1 MPSFDHNGDVVEEQ
15 DPFLYRTK
23 THEPKPDYTSFIAR
37 NASLIAAKTT
47 NSQLQTETDATTDL
61 KKPDNKDLIK
71 ILGPDYSDEFK
82 SPYDTVDLIRYHEV
96 LRDDGIASAALDFLI
111 QFMLGDHFK
120 TIIDINAEFDTEEEE
135 NAARDFFAN
144 SPRIRAYKR
153 RLDRVNREVKF
164 QIHMFSL
171 LLQCFAFGRCCGLIE
186 KSDVD
191 DLPIAIKV
199 LPSMHLGQVY
209 VHRKT
214 WEVIGV
220 EHLDWPFPAS
230 IMKSE
235 NMLYFCNRNHN
246 ISPST
251 FQYGYSLLERVVDLS
266 ELNRITNQR
275 NLKEI
280 NFRLWAAFLLIKL
293 PGSFNK
299 KIMQEMADE
308 IAKGAGNSIFT
319 NQAATVEVHQ
329 LGHDMDKLI
338 DQRNE
343 NYREIIRQLQVPI
356 ILFDPD
362 ILNRATS
369 QELMEAW
376 TVSVLKIYRSW
387 FKDIVQ
393 DQWINPIVKTLIE
406 SERQAERERGGGTG
420 IESKQDI
427 GPIEPKDKP
436 PAAAEDKP
444 LPQAQEDQAEAEAEA
459 PTIAKEVIPLEAIDP
474 ATGEVLVYRL
484 PWKIKME
491 LDPLNYDTYKEKAE
505 TAILLK
511 NNGLATTATALKMIG
526 VTDENEVAQLLELE
540 EQRRQE
546 RFALTGA
553 REIDAAGAQAD
564 PNKQVD
570 PKVADKLAAEKAGA
584 PKGRPPT
591 TIERQ
596 KDKFKESLRQ
606 SVTGANVPTKQGF
619 RAKRIGI
626 RRTPPP

>member
-1 MPSFDHNGDVVEEQ
+1 MPKAKTDSIE
-15 DPFLYRTK
+15 DPVILRTR
-23 THEPKPDYTSFIAR
+23 THDNHPDYTSFIAR
-37 NASLIAAKTT
+37 NAALIAAKTG
-47 NSQLQTETDATTDL
+47 NSQLQTETDTTTDL
-61 KKPDNKDLIK
+61 KKPDNKDLIRV
-71 ILGPDYSDEFK
+71 LGPDYSDQFK
-82 SPYDTVDLIRYHEV
+82 SPYDTVDLIRFHEV
-96 LRDDGIASAALDFLI
+96 IRDDGIASAPLDFLI

-144 SPRIRAYKR
+144 SPRIKAFKR

-171 LLQCFAFGRCCGLIE
+171 LLQCFAFGRACGLIE
-186 KSDVD
+186 KSDID
-191 DLPIAIKV
+191 GLPIAIKV

-214 WEVIGV
+214 WEIIAT

-230 IMKSE
+230 IIKAE
-235 NMLYFCNRNHN
+235 NMIYFANRNHN

-251 FQYGYSLLERVVDLS
+251 FQYGYSLIERVVDLS

-299 KIMQEMADE
+299 EIMQKMADE
-308 IAKGAGNSIFT
+308 IAQGAGNSIFT

-393 DQWINPIVKTLIE
+393 DQWINPIIKTLIE
-406 SERQAERERGGGTG
+406 SERQAEREIGQTT
-420 IESKQDI
+420 ESEETK
-427 GPIEPKDKP
+427 
-436 PAAAEDKP
+436 PAAVKP
-444 LPQAQEDQAEAEAEA
+444 EEEQDSQSPLSKETKKEAEESDATA
-459 PTIAKEVIPLEAIDP
+459 PNLAKQVIPIEAIDP

-484 PWKIKME
+484 PWKIKIE

-505 TAILLK
+505 TVILLK
-511 NNGLATTATALKMIG
+511 NNGLMTTGTALKTLGI
-526 VTDENEVAQLLELE
+526 TDENELAQLLEME
-540 EQRRQE
+540 EERRTLNQQ
-546 RFALTGA
+546 
-553 REIDAAGAQAD
+553 IAGAQ
-564 PNKQVD
+564 
-570 PKVADKLAAEKAGA
+570 VADQQQKEMVVKQEQS
-584 PKGRPPT
+584 KGKQPAS
-591 TIERQ
+591 IERQ
-596 KDKFKESLRQ
+596 RDKFKEGLRK
-606 SVTGANVPTKQGF
+606 SVTGQNVGIKEGP
-619 RAKRIGI
+619 RPKRIGI
-626 RRTPPP
+626 KRTPFQ

>member
-1 MPSFDHNGDVVEEQ
+1 MANVNEEPSQE
-15 DPFLYRTK
+15 DPVILRTR
-23 THEPKPDYTSFIAR
+23 TYEPKPDYTSFITR
-37 NASLIAAKTT
+37 NAALIAAKTT
-47 NSQLQTETDATTDL
+47 NNQLQTEADNTTDL
-61 KKPDNKDLIK
+61 KKPDNKDLIR
-71 ILGPDYSDEFK
+71 ILGPDYSDQFK

-144 SPRIRAYKR
+144 SPRIKAYKR

-171 LLQCFAFGRCCGLIE
+171 LLQCFAFGRACGLIE
-186 KSDVD
+186 KSDID
-191 DLPIAIKV
+191 QLPIAIKV

-214 WEVIGV
+214 WEVIGI

-230 IMKSE
+230 IIKSE

-299 KIMQEMADE
+299 EIMQKMADE

-376 TVSVLKIYRSW
+376 TASVLKIYRSW

-393 DQWINPIVKTLIE
+393 DQWINPIIKTLIE
-406 SERQAERERGGGTG
+406 DERTKAAEQGLEQGVPEPDQSEQE
-420 IESKQDI
+420 QDI
-427 GPIEPKDKP
+427 PTNQD
-436 PAAAEDKP
+436 
-444 LPQAQEDQAEAEAEA
+444 QQESSLT
-459 PTIAKEVIPLEAIDP
+459 PNVKREVIPIEAIDP
-474 ATGEVLVYRL
+474 ATGELLVYRL

-491 LDPLNYDTYKEKAE
+491 LDPLNYDTFKEKAE

-511 NNGLATTATALKMIG
+511 NNGLATTASALKMIG
-526 VTDENEVAQLLELE
+526 VTDENEIAQLLELE

-553 REIDAAGAQAD
+553 REIDAAGAQTD
-564 PNKQVD
+564 GTNKEVD
-570 PKVADKLAAEKAGA
+570 PKVADKLAAEKAGS
-584 PKGRPPT
+584 PKGRPPSSV
-591 TIERQ
+591 ERQ
-596 KDKFKESLRQ
+596 REKFRQSLRQ
-606 SVTGANVPTKQGF
+606 SVTGANVKTKEGP
-619 RAKRIGI
+619 RPKRVGI
-626 RRTPPP
+626 RRTPL